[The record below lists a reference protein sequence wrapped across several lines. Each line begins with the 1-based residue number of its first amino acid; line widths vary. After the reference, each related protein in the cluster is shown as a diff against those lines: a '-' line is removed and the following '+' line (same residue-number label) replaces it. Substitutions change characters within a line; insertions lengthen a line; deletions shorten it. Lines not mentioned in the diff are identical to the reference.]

1 MALKTRYSPLQ
12 QFSLANLFNSYAD
25 LSARGR
31 LIAIAIVAFLLAVL
45 LGLPISLVTAK
56 ITGLKKEIT
65 TAQKSFLQVSE
76 KIDSYK
82 EIKSQ
87 LSVIEEKY
95 GRPLGGSLSSRVEN
109 MAKQLELKV
118 DIREKPNQETE
129 FLEINSVEV
138 RLSQVGLNEIIQL
151 IHDLEADKLTPMQ
164 IRRLQIKTKGS
175 NRQQMDASFDVAT
188 FTLKK
193 EV

>member
-12 QFSLANLFNSYAD
+12 QFSLANVFNSYAD
-25 LSARGR
+25 LSSRSRAVA
-31 LIAIAIVAFLLAVL
+31 LVVVTLLLMIV
-45 LGLPISLVTAK
+45 LGLPISLVTGR

-65 TAQKSFLQVSE
+65 SVQKGYLQVSE
-76 KIDSYK
+76 KVEAYK
-82 EIKSQ
+82 EMKSAITA
-87 LSVIEEKY
+87 IEEKY

-109 MAKQLELKV
+109 LAKQLELKV

-129 FLEINSVEV
+129 FLEVNSVEV
-138 RLSQVGLNEIIQL
+138 RLNQASLNEVIQL
-151 IHDLEADKLTPMQ
+151 IHDLESDKLTPMQ
-164 IRRLQIKTKGS
+164 IRRLQLKTKGT

-193 EV
+193 EA

>member
-12 QFSLANLFNSYAD
+12 QFSLANVFNSYAD
-25 LSARGR
+25 LSSRSR
-31 LIAIAIVAFLLAVL
+31 MVALAVVGGVL
-45 LGLPISLVTAK
+45 LLLIGLPISLVTGK

-65 TAQKSFLQVSE
+65 TAQKGYFQVSE
-76 KIDSYK
+76 KVEAYK
-82 EIKSQ
+82 DIKATVAS
-87 LSVIEEKY
+87 IEEKY
-95 GRPLGGSLSSRVEN
+95 GRPLGGSLSSRVESL
-109 MAKQLELKV
+109 ARTSGLKV

-138 RLSQVGLNEIIQL
+138 RLSQVSLNEIIQL

-164 IRRLQIKTKGS
+164 IRRLQMKVKGP

>member
-12 QFSLANLFNSYAD
+12 QFSLVNIFNSYAD
-25 LSARGR
+25 LSSRSRIAALVGIGF
-31 LIAIAIVAFLLAVL
+31 LILLL
-45 LGLPISLVTAK
+45 IGLPISLVTGK
-56 ITGLKKEIT
+56 ITGLKKDIAS
-65 TAQKSFLQVSE
+65 AQKSFLQVSE
-76 KIDSYK
+76 KVESYQAVK
-82 EIKSQ
+82 AEVA
-87 LSVIEEKY
+87 LIEEKY

-109 MAKQLELKV
+109 LAKTAGLKV

-138 RLSQVGLNEIIQL
+138 RLSQVPLSDVVQL

-164 IRRLQIKTKGS
+164 IRRLQMKVKGN

>member
-12 QFSLANLFNSYAD
+12 QFSFANLFNAYAD
-25 LSARGR
+25 LSSRGR
-31 LIAIAIVAFLLAVL
+31 LVAMGVVIALLAIS
-45 LGLPISLVTAK
+45 LGVPISLVTAK

-65 TAQKSFLQVSE
+65 TAQKGYLQVSE
-76 KIDSYK
+76 KIDAYK
-82 EIKSQ
+82 DVKGQ

-109 MAKQLELKV
+109 LAKQLELKV

-138 RLSQVGLNEIIQL
+138 RLSQVGLSDIIQL

-164 IRRLQIKTKGS
+164 IRRVQIKTKGA